1 MASTEIPI
9 ETTATITPAAIGA
22 AATNASTTGT
32 SGGVAATAGTA
43 NSVVLANATS
53 GTITIQATTG
63 ALGSVTLTAPAT
75 TGTLALTSQI
85 PAAQVAANL
94 ASSGSTGVTGQLPI
108 GQVGSAG
115 LSASNGVNIASAGAI
130 SLTYG
135 TTANTVAQGNDSRI
149 VNAAQCTAGTS
160 AGNCLTLNGSGLV
173 PVANLPAAI
182 DTRTVT
188 VTDVGPVT
196 ADDGL
201 SVVLDSATAVHL
213 TRISCGVTG
222 TTSVIINLVKATVSL
237 IADMTATAGD
247 VNTVV
252 QTTWANGSSQC
263 GGTTSCAVAAHT
275 PVTLHIGTISGT
287 PTSVSCSLDYT
298 ID

>member
-1 MASTEIPI
+1 
-9 ETTATITPAAIGA
+9 
-22 AATNASTTGT
+22 
-32 SGGVAATAGTA
+32 
-43 NSVVLANATS
+43 
-53 GTITIQATTG
+53 
-63 ALGSVTLTAPAT
+63 
-75 TGTLALTSQI
+75 
-85 PAAQVAANL
+85 
-94 ASSGSTGVTGQLPI
+94 
-108 GQVGSAG
+108 
-115 LSASNGVNIASAGAI
+115 
-130 SLTYG
+130 
-135 TTANTVAQGNDSRI
+135 
-149 VNAAQCTAGTS
+149 
-160 AGNCLTLNGSGLV
+160 
-173 PVANLPAAI
+173 
-182 DTRTVT
+182 

-201 SVVLDSATAVHL
+201 IVVLDPATAVHL

-237 IADMTATAGD
+237 IADMTSTAGD

-252 QTTWANGSSQC
+252 VTTWANGSSQC